1 VTPQDDW
8 RRDLAKSAFNRAW
21 ELIEKVP
28 RKPWE
33 DRQMLVLAAS
43 SRFLFEDVGGEE
55 PLMIGDWQIG
65 HVLALLGDGDLSLRF
80 AQAALERASDNGWQ
94 DWRLASCVEGMARAH
109 AARGDKVARDFYADR
124 CQALLAAL
132 PDDEDRE
139 LITGQLA
146 TVPEVG
152 S

>member
-1 VTPQDDW
+1 MTEREEW
-8 RRDLAKSAFNRAW
+8 RRDLAKETFNRAW
-21 ELIEKVP
+21 ELIEKAP

-33 DRQMLVLAAS
+33 DREMLVLAAA
-43 SRFLFEDVGGEE
+43 SRLLWEDIGGEE

-65 HVLALLGDGDLSLRF
+65 HVLSRLGDGDMALQF

-109 AARGDKVARDFYADR
+109 AARGDKVARDFYAER
-124 CQALLAAL
+124 CQALLEAL
-132 PDDEDRE
+132 PDGEDRE
-139 LITGQLA
+139 LITSQLA
-146 TVPEVG
+146 TVPEL